1 MRKME
6 MRGFVLSGNKLLR
19 NIIVTVER
27 EYTYMERV
35 INHLDLMH
43 SKERNSERKTEI
55 GIVNQILTDTYED
68 KQGRDQEGDHR
79 LAEALKAFREVLKWQ
94 QYLPERTVVEKGLA
108 LAEFAIENII
118 GGESKFIREIRV
130 ELDSLE

>member
-1 MRKME
+1 MSDNM
-6 MRGFVLSGNKLLR
+6 FVCLSLSLL
-19 NIIVTVER
+19 
-27 EYTYMERV
+27 
-35 INHLDLMH
+35 
-43 SKERNSERKTEI
+43 
-55 GIVNQILTDTYED
+55 NQILTDTYED